1 MFLTVEI
8 EIQPLDYEIATG
20 KNVSDHWMTSWIIST
35 VGWEDGCEEGA
46 PTSPLRVIVG
56 LGIGESVCMPALRC
70 QTDISSH

>member
-1 MFLTVEI
+1 MFFTVEI

-20 KNVSDHWMTSWIIST
+20 KNVSDHWMTSWIISA

-56 LGIGESVCMPALRC
+56 WELGKACAC
-70 QTDISSH
+70 QH